1 MIDTL
6 NKKLD
11 EDIKK
16 HQERIDT
23 VNTNVKLV
31 FNAIKEEMDSLNQEF
46 TNYDDKIISMLCDGN
61 QELINFFD
69 RNKYR
74 RNMQLD
80 CDVAMVYGT
89 LNTEKYEYFLKLK
102 GYFFELQVIISF
114 GPDGKP
120 LFKTL
125 TNSFEWTCPFWNG
138 PFETYSPLKQLR
150 NMYEFVN
157 DYQEQSAWTDEVK
170 TSPFTSRLYRDTSV
184 SGKNLSLDDFGVFID
199 EVNKGLAHTIT
210 VEKAYQRCKEFLDK
224 YSMLVE
230 ISTWSGRKQYEIGFN
245 SSVPDALIN
254 RLDESANGAMNYFEK
269 IYKCRKFSTLDN
281 FMTFFRP
288 FIKLIFAKNCTELV
302 AGEKMLKIVSIT
314 AKRK

>member
-1 MIDTL
+1 MLDKL

-16 HQERIDT
+16 HQEHIDT

-31 FNAIKEEMDSLNQEF
+31 FNAIKEEMESLNQEF
-46 TNYDDKIISMLCDGN
+46 IIYDDKIICMLCDGN

-74 RNMQLD
+74 RDGKHAWDAEMIRGSLD
-80 CDVAMVYGT
+80 
-89 LNTEKYEYFLKLK
+89 TEKYEYTLYLK
-102 GYFFELQVIISF
+102 GYFFELQIKISF

-120 LFKTL
+120 SFKTL
-125 TNSFEWTCPFWNG
+125 TNSFEWNCPFWNG
-138 PFETYSPLKQLR
+138 PFETYRPMEQLR

-157 DYQEQSAWTDEVK
+157 DYKDNPNNWEEVK
-170 TSPFTSRLYRDTSV
+170 SSPFTCRLYKDCSYRRS
-184 SGKNLSLDDFGVFID
+184 LSLDDFGVFID

-224 YSMLVE
+224 YSMMIE
-230 ISTWSGRKQYEIGFN
+230 RTTWSNTKQYEIGFN
-245 SSVPDALIN
+245 GSVPDALIN
-254 RLDESANGAMNYFEK
+254 RLDESANSAMNYFEK

-281 FMTFFRP
+281 FMKFFRP
-288 FIKLIFAKNCTELV
+288 FIKLVFAKNCTELV